1 MRYLFCRLLPVAGW
15 VDLKF
20 KVQDMPLGKTA
31 KPIELATRNVM
42 VYKFDGMVF
51 VSDAASTAYQYPMT
65 DARLFKDP
73 QTGRVAAEV
82 PLVSGSRFDGD

>member
-1 MRYLFCRLLPVAGW
+1 MLGCPADW

-20 KVQDMPLGKTA
+20 KAQDMPLGKTA
-31 KPIELATRNVM
+31 KPVELASRTIM
-42 VYKFDGMVF
+42 VYRFDGMVF

-73 QTGRVAAEV
+73 QTGRVSAEV
-82 PLVSGSRFDGD
+82 PLVSLQHQTTSRV